1 MSAHFRWYSASE
13 ETVVPWN
20 ARYEFPSQANKC
32 VKTTPRI
39 TPKNGAQFNP
49 GQVIRLEF
57 PAQSY
62 INPINTTLE
71 FDVELLTPFTTLT
84 PVGCFQNNIQSI
96 FNRVRLLY
104 GSTPLEDMIQ
114 YNQIV
119 RNLTEWTA
127 TNQTGTIDQTS
138 IAEGIGGVQTAYLQ
152 NTTGTVNAGGL
163 GLVNVR
169 QAFIQGYNYAQNS
182 TAGIVS
188 KGLGVVPNQ
197 ASPSANTS
205 SIRRYQVNLALGLL
219 TQDKLIPAKFMA
231 SQLAIEITLEQA
243 AACIIAQPGTGGVG
257 VNVPTYQVSN
267 VNLIPEQ
274 LDFDS
279 SYDAGFLMGLQDS
292 GVPIKFSSW

>member
-1 MSAHFRWYSASE
+1 
-13 ETVVPWN
+13 
-20 ARYEFPSQANKC
+20 
-32 VKTTPRI
+32 
-39 TPKNGAQFNP
+39 
-49 GQVIRLEF
+49 
-57 PAQSY
+57 
-62 INPINTTLE
+62 
-71 FDVELLTPFTTLT
+71 
-84 PVGCFQNNIQSI
+84 
-96 FNRVRLLY
+96 
-104 GSTPLEDMIQ
+104 MIQ

-188 KGLGVVPNQ
+188 KGFGVVPNQ

-231 SQLAIEITLEQA
+231 SQLAI
-243 AACIIAQPGTGGVG
+243 G
-257 VNVPTYQVSN
+257 
-267 VNLIPEQ
+267 
-274 LDFDS
+274 
-279 SYDAGFLMGLQDS
+279 
-292 GVPIKFSSW
+292 KR